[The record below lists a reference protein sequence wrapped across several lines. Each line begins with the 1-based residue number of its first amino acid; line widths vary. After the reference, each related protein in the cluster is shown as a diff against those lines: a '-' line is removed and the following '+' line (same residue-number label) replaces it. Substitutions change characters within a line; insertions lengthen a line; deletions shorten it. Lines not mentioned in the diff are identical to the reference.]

1 MNDRKSG
8 SKGARAWI
16 ALPLL
21 ALVFQAVGV
30 HADTPLVP
38 ATLEVSSGA
47 GQLGVLEQPFP
58 VPLQARVLAA
68 DGTPV
73 AGTSVYFEA
82 DHCRNDGTACLTP
95 TGYAAFSGNSDAVAV
110 TNADGIAVAPALT
123 AGDQEITTYVVAT
136 IYADG
141 PTSSIIDTAYFW
153 VHQVTSAGVPIGS
166 GFSGAWY
173 DPSQSGHGLLV
184 EVLPGNRLLAYWFA
198 FSPDPEQSQ
207 QAWFGGVG
215 NIIGNQAII
224 QADQGQGGRWV
235 PEFDPALYE
244 LHAWG
249 TLTFAFSDC
258 NHGRVYYAGDGA
270 SSAWGVG
277 SMELARLT
285 QLDGL
290 SCP

>member
-1 MNDRKSG
+1 MNDRNVG
-8 SKGARAWI
+8 STGSRAWI
-16 ALPLL
+16 VLPLL
-21 ALVFQAVGV
+21 ALVFQMGDVQ
-30 HADTPLVP
+30 ADTSVVP
-38 ATLEVSSGA
+38 AKLEVSAGA
-47 GQLGVLEQPFP
+47 GQLGVLEQAFP
-58 VPLQARVLAA
+58 IPLQARVLAA

-73 AGTSVYFEA
+73 AGASVYFEA

-95 TGYAAFSGNSDAVAV
+95 TGYAAFSGGSDAVAV

-123 AGDQEITTYVVAT
+123 AGDQEITTNVVAT

-141 PTSSIIDTAYFW
+141 PTSSVVDTAYFW
-153 VHQVTSAGVPIGS
+153 VHQVTSAGVPIAS

-173 DPSQSGHGLLV
+173 DPAQSGHGLLV

-198 FSPDPEQSQ
+198 FSPDAAQSQ

-215 NIIGNQAII
+215 NIEGNQAII
-224 QADQGQGGRWV
+224 EADQGQGGRWV

-244 LHAWG
+244 LHTWG
-249 TLTFAFSDC
+249 TLTFTFSDC

-277 SMELARLT
+277 SVDLTRLT
-285 QLDGL
+285 QLEGL

>member
-1 MNDRKSG
+1 MNNGERG
-8 SKGARAWI
+8 STGARAWL
-16 ALPLL
+16 AMVLL
-21 ALVFQAVGV
+21 ALVFYSGV
-30 HADTPLVP
+30 ANADTSPIP

-47 GQLGVLEQPFP
+47 GQLGVLEQAFP
-58 VPLQARVLAA
+58 LPLQARVLAV

-73 AGTSVYFEA
+73 AGASVYFEA
-82 DHCRNDGTACLTP
+82 DHCHNDGTACLTP
-95 TGYAAFSGNSDAVAV
+95 TGYASFSGDSNAVAV

-141 PTSSIIDTAYFW
+141 PASSIIDTAYFW
-153 VHQVTSAGVPIGS
+153 VHQVASAGVPIAS

-215 NIIGNQAII
+215 NIDGNQAIL

-244 LHAWG
+244 LQAWG
-249 TLTFAFSDC
+249 TLTFTFSDC

-277 SMELARLT
+277 SMELTRLT
-285 QLDGL
+285 QLEGL

>member
-1 MNDRKSG
+1 MHNEERG
-8 SKGARAWI
+8 STRARRWLAP
-16 ALPLL
+16 ALL
-21 ALVFQAVGV
+21 AMAFQASTAN
-30 HADTPLVP
+30 ADASPVP
-38 ATLEVSSGA
+38 ATLQVSAGG
-47 GQLGVLEQPFP
+47 GQLGVVEQAFP
-58 VPLQARVLAA
+58 LPLQARVLAA
-68 DGTPV
+68 DGAPV
-73 AGTSVYFEA
+73 AGASVYFEA

-95 TGYAAFSGNSDAVAV
+95 TGYASFSGDADAVAV

-136 IYADG
+136 IYTDG
-141 PTSSIIDTAYFW
+141 PSSPVIDTAYFW
-153 VHQVTSAGVPIGS
+153 VHQVASTGVPIAS

-215 NIIGNQAII
+215 NIVGNQAII

-235 PEFDPALYE
+235 PEFDPALYQ
-244 LHAWG
+244 LSTWG
-249 TLTFAFSDC
+249 TLTFTFSDC

-277 SMELARLT
+277 SMDLTRLT
-285 QLDGL
+285 QLEGL